1 MSRHGLCSALHSLCC
16 VGIEAKFAILEARAV
31 RENYRRSASA
41 NPMSNSPPLPLPAS
55 GQFLEISFR
64 RLLKTCWEIVGGD
77 NKGKRELTTW
87 RGSPLFHHVSGAM
100 DAPLGFVSR
109 IFTMETFSPF
119 SRCTDVMCWWPQ
131 YVEILSEQLET
142 LEDSPTDR

>member
-1 MSRHGLCSALHSLCC
+1 MSRHGLISALHSLCC
-16 VGIEAKFAILEARAV
+16 VRVESTSATLEARAV

-41 NPMSNSPPLPLPAS
+41 DPMFNSPPLPPPAS

-77 NKGKRELTTW
+77 NKGKRELTAW
-87 RGSPLFHHVSGAM
+87 RGSPLFHHVSGTMMRHWGSSAVSSQWRHC
-100 DAPLGFVSR
+100 PL
-109 IFTMETFSPF
+109 
-119 SRCTDVMCWWPQ
+119 SRCTDMMCWCPQ

-142 LEDSPTDR
+142 LKDSPTDR